1 MNRRHLFCNAV
12 LFCSML
18 LARPSRA
25 QGTIADYQRA
35 AAVREKLQGLAV
47 KMAEK
52 ANWSEG
58 TSRFWYRKSVEGGN
72 QFVLVDVADLLKRP
86 AFDHEK
92 LAASLAAGSAE
103 KYSAVTLPFSFITFV
118 DNEKSLEFAAGD
130 SKWRSHLRE
139 YRCKKIGPTRSGD
152 L

>member
-18 LARPSRA
+18 LPRPTLA

-47 KMAEK
+47 NMPEK
-52 ANWSEG
+52 ANWIEG
-58 TSRFWYRKSVEGGN
+58 TSRFWYRKSVKGGN

-103 KYSAVTLPFSFITFV
+103 KYSGVTLPFSFITFV
-118 DNEKSLEFAAGD
+118 DNEKS
-130 SKWRSHLRE
+130 
-139 YRCKKIGPTRSGD
+139 
-152 L
+152 

>member
-18 LARPSRA
+18 LPRPTLA

-47 KMAEK
+47 NMPEK
-52 ANWSEG
+52 ANWIEG
-58 TSRFWYRKSVEGGN
+58 TSRFWYRKSVKGGN

-92 LAASLAAGSAE
+92 IAASLAAGSGG
-103 KYSAVTLPFSFITFV
+103 KYIRLTLSLPFC
-118 DNEKSLEFAAGD
+118 SLVVH
-130 SKWRSHLRE
+130 SK
-139 YRCKKIGPTRSGD
+139 
-152 L
+152 